1 MELSI
6 FQETET
12 PPPPPFSPPH
22 AQNIY
27 IYIYIYFFIF
37 YIFSKESF
45 SYLSRNENH
54 EETSYIS
61 GIGKPEKIP
70 YISGSNFPNSKN
82 KNISPPPPHPPH
94 PSHKKRSLY
103 FGKWNFLVLILKKIL
118 TFSYI
123 SGHRNYKKKISR
135 KNL

>member
-12 PPPPPFSPPH
+12 PSPPTFSPPLP
-22 AQNIY
+22 Q

-54 EETSYIS
+54 EETSYTS

-82 KNISPPPPHPPH
+82 KKSLLPPPTHT
-94 PSHKKRSLY
+94 HKKRSLY
-103 FGKWNFLVLILKKIL
+103 FGKWNFLVLILKKTIK
-118 TFSYI
+118 FSYI
-123 SGHRNYKKKISR
+123 SGHRNYKKKVSR

>member
-6 FQETET
+6 FQETDSPSPPT
-12 PPPPPFSPPH
+12 FSPPPPHPPK
-22 AQNIY
+22 N
-27 IYIYIYFFIF
+27 IYIYFFIF

-54 EETSYIS
+54 EETSYTS

-82 KNISPPPPHPPH
+82 KKSLLHTH
-94 PSHKKRSLY
+94 TKKRSLY
-103 FGKWNFLVLILKKIL
+103 FGKWNFLVLILKKTIK
-118 TFSYI
+118 FSYI
-123 SGHRNYKKKISR
+123 SGHRNYKKKVSR

>member
-6 FQETET
+6 FQETKT
-12 PPPPPFSPPH
+12 PSPPTFSPPPP
-22 AQNIY
+22 QIY
-27 IYIYIYFFIF
+27 IYIYIYIYIFIF

-54 EETSYIS
+54 EETSYTS

-82 KNISPPPPHPPH
+82 KKSLLPPLTLL
-94 PSHKKRSLY
+94 SLC
-103 FGKWNFLVLILKKIL
+103 K
-118 TFSYI
+118 
-123 SGHRNYKKKISR
+123 
-135 KNL
+135 